1 MSCGKQSE
9 EVIGRS
15 VEGNEEVLTVRK
27 LCHHNPAEDFET
39 IQTVRKPIVQPEEDS
54 LTITRT
60 AKTKTKTKQQIFRDD
75 LKRAPKL
82 KK

>member
-27 LCHHNPAEDFET
+27 ICHHNPAEDFET
-39 IQTVRKPIVQPEEDS
+39 IQSVRRPIVKPEVEES
-54 LTITRT
+54 ITVTRT
-60 AKTKTKTKQQIFRDD
+60 AKVKAKQELFRDD
-75 LKRAPKL
+75 LKRAPRV

>member
-1 MSCGKQSE
+1 MTVKE

-15 VEGNEEVLTVRK
+15 IEGKEEVLTIRK
-27 LCHHNPAEDFET
+27 ICTGNPEETFET
-39 IQTVRKPIVQPEEDS
+39 IQTVRKPIVQPEEES
-54 LTITRT
+54 LTVTRT

>member
-27 LCHHNPAEDFET
+27 ICHHNPAEDFET
-39 IQTVRKPIVQPEEDS
+39 IQTVRRPIAQPEEKVEVKP
-54 LTITRT
+54 TMKAE
-60 AKTKTKTKQQIFRDD
+60 AKQELFRDD
-75 LKRAPKL
+75 LKRAPRI

>member
-1 MSCGKQSE
+1 MTVKE

-15 VEGNEEVLTVRK
+15 IEGKEEVLTIRK
-27 LCHHNPAEDFET
+27 ICTGNPEETFET
-39 IQTVRKPIVQPEEDS
+39 IQTVRKPIVQPEEES

-60 AKTKTKTKQQIFRDD
+60 AKTKTKQQIFRDD

>member
-1 MSCGKQSE
+1 MTVKE

-15 VEGNEEVLTVRK
+15 IEGKEEVLTVK
-27 LCHHNPAEDFET
+27 KICTGNPEETFET
-39 IQTVRKPIVQPEEDS
+39 IQTVRRPIVQSEEKVEVKS
-54 LTITRT
+54 TTK
-60 AKTKTKTKQQIFRDD
+60 AKEKQQIFRDD

>member
-27 LCHHNPAEDFET
+27 TCHHNPAEDFET
-39 IQTVRKPIVQPEEDS
+39 IQTIRRPIPQPEKEVEVKPIIKEE
-54 LTITRT
+54 I
-60 AKTKTKTKQQIFRDD
+60 KQDLFRDD
-75 LKRAPKL
+75 LMRAPRI